1 MMWYKYTTEYTSAV
15 KMNQIMPLATT
26 WMELE
31 IIILIH
37 EDRERQIN
45 DVAYMWNVKKKKKVQ
60 MNLFTKRK

>member
-45 DVAYMWNVKKKKKVQ
+45 DVAYMWNVKK
-60 MNLFTKRK
+60 

>member
-45 DVAYMWNVKKKKKVQ
+45 DVAYMWNVKKKVQ